1 MSDLTTLKNFSI
13 IQIFKKNSNTFY
25 YERKI
30 KMKKIISAI
39 IATAM
44 MFTLCVTS
52 TFAAESW
59 REAFVTRL
67 MKIMSSDPSYNQV
80 VLTDLDRNGIPEAFV
95 MRDGMDGGISAA
107 FTMKGN
113 TISNIDVPNN
123 IIGTCLSDIT
133 VYQDGGRYIFVG
145 REVPRYSSVINF
157 YKLMFDGQTFSTEK
171 ILKSYVSSYQTVPYV
186 DMYGNDFLTNGYPN
200 RAKIKDFV
208 DRYEGI
214 NTLTATNSHA
224 KLSVN
229 GVDVEVS
236 GYSVNDSNYY
246 KIRDIAMVLRTTN
259 ARFDVA
265 WDENLSAIAIS
276 TGVKY
281 TIVGGELNSDHSAA
295 LNVDQNTA
303 PVYVD
308 GEEKEVLSYNING
321 NTYFKIRDIADMVG
335 FDVDWDGDTQTVVI
349 RTN

>member
-1 MSDLTTLKNFSI
+1 
-13 IQIFKKNSNTFY
+13 
-25 YERKI
+25 
-30 KMKKIISAI
+30 
-39 IATAM
+39 
-44 MFTLCVTS
+44 
-52 TFAAESW
+52 
-59 REAFVTRL
+59 
-67 MKIMSSDPSYNQV
+67 
-80 VLTDLDRNGIPEAFV
+80 
-95 MRDGMDGGISAA
+95 
-107 FTMKGN
+107 
-113 TISNIDVPNN
+113 
-123 IIGTCLSDIT
+123 
-133 VYQDGGRYIFVG
+133 
-145 REVPRYSSVINF
+145 
-157 YKLMFDGQTFSTEK
+157 MFDGQTFSTEK

-208 DRYEGI
+208 DSYEGI
-214 NTLTATNSHA
+214 NTLTATNSNA